1 MASGGAGSMD
11 LLLKEPA
18 GPAENS
24 LA

>member
-1 MASGGAGSMD
+1 MASGGAVSMD

-18 GPAENS
+18 KPAENG